1 VTEVAV
7 IDQQEF
13 TPDCLVGEP
22 CFDTQN
28 GPFSNSNNNRVWT
41 ASFPPATEM
50 ANFDTLELVVSA
62 TCGPDNYSDCGHWD
76 YEAFIDLCD
85 NDMCDN
91 VLGQVARWIT
101 PYSRPGTRTWVLD
114 ASSYLGYLQAGGDQ
128 FFRFSMV
135 WNMNPSTWDVRFRLR
150 DAGEATRPTETVL
163 VHNANRGFND
173 TYNDGFTPLT
183 FTPPAGTTK
192 VEIATII
199 SGHGQATG
207 NCAEWCNHQHEFTV
221 NGTGTHMRQF
231 SGEAGLT
238 HGCAEMVDEGV
249 VPGQW
254 GNWTPGRAGWCPG
267 LPVQPWVMDI
277 TDDVQIGMENTLE
290 YRGLYANQPPT
301 GDRGRIRINTVLVYH
316 Q

>member
-1 VTEVAV
+1 
-7 IDQQEF
+7 
-13 TPDCLVGEP
+13 
-22 CFDTQN
+22 
-28 GPFSNSNNNRVWT
+28 
-41 ASFPPATEM
+41 
-50 ANFDTLELVVSA
+50 
-62 TCGPDNYSDCGHWD
+62 
-76 YEAFIDLCD
+76 
-85 NDMCDN
+85 
-91 VLGQVARWIT
+91 
-101 PYSRPGTRTWVLD
+101 
-114 ASSYLGYLQAGGDQ
+114 
-128 FFRFSMV
+128 MV

-150 DAGEATRPTETVL
+150 DVGAATRPTETVL

-173 TYNDGFTPLT
+173 TYNDGFSPLA

-221 NGTGTHMRQF
+221 NGTGTYTRQF
-231 SGEAGLT
+231 PGQAGLAY
-238 HGCAEMVDEGV
+238 GCAEMVDEGV

-277 TDDVQIGMENTLE
+277 TDDVQIGVENTLE